1 MSVKTSK
8 EQSTVSI
15 YWDYQNVPKQDQAN
29 SIIDFAKSKG
39 NLIIKK
45 VYLNLDCERQAA
57 AKTFFQNIDFSYVN
71 IPCPLKDSADNQLKS
86 DLIDDMSDYPS
97 DIVIIVS
104 GDGDFRNL
112 VKLLKVQGKHVI
124 VLAQKGNVKQLLKEQ
139 AHEFYFID
147 ELPKKVK
154 KDVESIKST
163 KSQIDYQQAVAY
175 LTTAIK
181 TALAKG
187 KAAALGYINN
197 LMLELFPNYQGV
209 SCIRTVD
216 GKQFK
221 KFAQFVDTVVKDG
234 KVKRKNQ
241 SLLLIE

>member
-1 MSVKTSK
+1 MSDKASK
-8 EQSTVSI
+8 KQSTVSI
-15 YWDYQNVPKQDQAN
+15 YWDYQNVQKEDKAN
-29 SIIDFAKSKG
+29 SLIDFAKSKG

-45 VYLNLDCERQAA
+45 VYLNLDCEKQAA
-57 AKTFFQNIDFSYVN
+57 GKTLFETNGYTCVN
-71 IPCPLKDSADNQLKS
+71 VPCPLKNSADNQLKS
-86 DLIDDMSDYPS
+86 DLIDDICDCLS

-104 GDGDFRNL
+104 GDGDFSKL
-112 VKLLKVQGKHVI
+112 VKLLKRQGKYVV
-124 VLAQKGNVKQLLKEQ
+124 VLAQKGTVKQLLKEQ

-147 ELPKKVK
+147 ELPKIGQKEVK
-154 KDVESIKST
+154 S
-163 KSQIDYQQAVAY
+163 KSQIDYQQAVTY
-175 LTTAIK
+175 LIKAIK
-181 TALAKG
+181 TALTKG

-209 SCIRTVD
+209 SCIRTLD

-221 KFAQFVDTVVKDG
+221 SFVQFVDTVVKDG

>member
-1 MSVKTSK
+1 MSVQTSK
-8 EQSTVSI
+8 KQSTVSI

-29 SIIDFAKSKG
+29 PIIDFAKSKG

-45 VYLNLDCERQAA
+45 VYSNLDFEKPTT
-57 AKTFFQNIDFSYVN
+57 KTFFQSINFTCVNVPCTLRNSVDDRLISNLISDIN
-71 IPCPLKDSADNQLKS
+71 IPNQ
-86 DLIDDMSDYPS
+86 PS

-104 GDGDFRNL
+104 GDGDFRDL
-112 VKLLKVQGKHVI
+112 VELLKRIGKHVV

-147 ELPKKVK
+147 ELPKIGQKE
-154 KDVESIKST
+154 VES
-163 KSQIDYQQAVAY
+163 KSQIDYQQAVTY

-187 KAAALGYINN
+187 KAAALGYINK

-209 SCIRTVD
+209 SCIRTLD
-216 GKQFK
+216 GKQFT

-234 KVKRKNQ
+234 KVKRQNQ

>member
-1 MSVKTSK
+1 MSVQTSK
-8 EQSTVSI
+8 KQSTVSI
-15 YWDYQNVPKQDQAN
+15 YWDYQNVQKQDQAN

-57 AKTFFQNIDFSYVN
+57 AKTFFQSIGITCVN
-71 IPCPLKDSADNQLKS
+71 VPCPLKNSADNQLKS
-86 DLIDDMSDYPS
+86 DLIDDISDNPS

-112 VKLLKVQGKHVI
+112 VKLIKEKKDVV
-124 VLAQKGNVKQLLKEQ
+124 VLAQKGTVKQLLIEQ

-147 ELPKKVK
+147 ELPRIDQKEG
-154 KDVESIKST
+154 ESINSAKF
-163 KSQIDYQQAVAY
+163 QIEYQQAVTY

-181 TALAKG
+181 TALAEG
-187 KAAALGYINN
+187 KAAVLGYINK

-209 SCIRTVD
+209 SCIRTLD

-221 KFAQFVDTVVKDG
+221 KFAQFVETVVKDG
-234 KVKRKNQ
+234 KVKIENQ